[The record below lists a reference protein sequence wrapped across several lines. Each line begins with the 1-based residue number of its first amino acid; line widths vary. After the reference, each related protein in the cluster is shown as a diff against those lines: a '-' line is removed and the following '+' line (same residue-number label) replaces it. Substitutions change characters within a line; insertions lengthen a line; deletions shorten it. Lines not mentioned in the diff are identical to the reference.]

1 MADPNQLSASS
12 ASIHSD
18 VDIEASTPN
27 TASDQDSD
35 AKQPE
40 EVVDGLASVQASGST
55 AHLVSQVNEDD
66 FVEGGLE
73 GWTAVLG
80 CTLVIAVT
88 GGVLTL
94 LFTSCFETHSTVTHK
109 AGAYHSKTLLKG
121 TSHAKLSAIGA
132 SQNMIMYVLA
142 FFTGKLGDKY
152 GYKRFI
158 ATGCIITFLGQF
170 GASWSRDLWSIFLTQ
185 GLLQGLGCGSLLPMI
200 SAIPSQWFRRRRGVA
215 TGIVV
220 AGASFGGAVSSL
232 VVQAMLERLGFH
244 KTLLIYSLVQGGIML
259 VGFSLIKTR
268 FPASQIQNKQ
278 NKIVWFDKQYFKD
291 PVFWSICSSLMFTM
305 FGFLVPFV
313 FISVYTREKLPQLS
327 DQLTNLPIPVM
338 NFASAFGRTAVGL
351 MGDRIG
357 FVNTFILIVLASS
370 FCQAVLWNVAT
381 ESYAGIIVFSVLY
394 GITGPSFIGLVGPAA
409 TKLYGTHNLA
419 TLIGLLNVFYI
430 PGSIGGS
437 PLAGLILDTSTRN
450 WHVLTAY
457 SGLVQFLGV
466 LCILY
471 GESGLALVRDHC
483 SDIALARITKERRV
497 FAKI

>member
-1 MADPNQLSASS
+1 MADPSQPSASS

-18 VDIEASTPN
+18 IDIEASTPN
-27 TASDQDSD
+27 IASIQGGD

-40 EVVDGLASVQASGST
+40 EVVDGLAGVQASGST
-55 AHLVSQVNEDD
+55 AHLVGQVNEGD

-94 LFTSCFETHSTVTHK
+94 LSTSCFETHSTATHK

-170 GASWSRDLWSIFLTQ
+170 GASWSRDFWSIFLTQ

-200 SAIPSQWFRRRRGVA
+200 SAIPSQWFRRHRGVA

-244 KTLLIYSLVQGGIML
+244 KTLFIYSLVQGGIML

-291 PVFWSICSSLMFTM
+291 PVFWSICTSLMFTM

-327 DQLTNLPIPVM
+327 DQLTNLPIPTM

-370 FCQAVLWNVAT
+370 FCQAVLWNVAA

-471 GESGLALVRDHC
+471 
-483 SDIALARITKERRV
+483 ARITKERRV